1 MTNPNEL
8 AKQEQFQDEP
18 GSVPEARA
26 ESFRLPKLTYRVWK
40 VWRRNYDVFIKTFK
54 VSFFPPLL
62 EPIFYLA
69 ALGTGLGALTAGS
82 ANLLGGQ
89 SYIQFI
95 TPALISITIMYSSFF
110 ECTYGSFVRMYYQR
124 TFEGIIATPISV
136 EEVIGGEILW
146 GATRALIGSAIVL
159 AVVAA
164 FDLVVK
170 PPLITS
176 PLFLLV
182 LPIAF
187 FSGLLFSSIALCF
200 TALAPNIDFFNY
212 PQFLFITPMFLL
224 SSTFF
229 PLALLPQPLQIFS
242 EAILPLTHTVNLIR
256 WSIFGNGNMPF
267 QFSVLWIAVIA
278 PFFFVLA
285 INLMKKRLIK

>member
-1 MTNPNEL
+1 MTNP
-8 AKQEQFQDEP
+8 DEP
-18 GSVPEARA
+18 AKEEQTRNEMRSVSEARA
-26 ESFRLPKLTYRVWK
+26 ESFSLPKLTYRVWK

-69 ALGTGLGALTAGS
+69 ALGAGLGALTAGS

-89 SYIQFI
+89 TYYQFI

-124 TFEGIIATPISV
+124 TFDGIIATPISV

-164 FDLVVK
+164 FDLVIK

-176 PLFLLV
+176 PLFIFV

-187 FSGLLFSSIALCF
+187 CSGLLFSSIGLCF

-229 PLALLPQPLQIFS
+229 PLSLLPKPLQIFS
-242 EAILPLTHTVNLIR
+242 EAILPLTHTVNLTK
-256 WSIFGNGNMPF
+256 WSIFGNGTLSF
-267 QFSVLWIAVIA
+267 ALSLLWIAIIA